1 MFWRRKRSSAAVQE
15 PPRGGRDT
23 SRPTRGYRFR
33 WIRGRRYVEGSSYIG
48 AKDAEADQFLDF
60 QHFLVRRVLGG
71 NHHSPLTQPRLILDV
86 GCGTGRWVVEM
97 ATEFPGAQVV
107 GLDLVTPGKAEAML
121 HTLGPLAANVSFVEA
136 DALKR
141 LPFSDGTFDFVQLR
155 LMYSDLPAASYPAV
169 MRELMR
175 VTRPGGWIECVEPGE
190 NIYDP
195 GPAYQLTNRWTAE
208 LCRRR
213 GLDPDMGPRLKYLLQ
228 EVGAVRV
235 SEHVLSS
242 FSDLTMTRER
252 RLWQTQCLGVLNDV
266 FRDPIIE
273 AGIASAADYDNALQ
287 ALRLEFDQGHH
298 ANSDPLYVTF
308 GQRPT
313 MSYPLAE
320 VQSGWLSRQ

>member
-1 MFWRRKRSSAAVQE
+1 MFWRRKRSSTAVEDAA
-15 PPRGGRDT
+15 RTGGDT
-23 SRPTRGYRFR
+23 SRSNPGHRFR

-71 NHHSPLTQPRLILDV
+71 NHHAPLTQPRLILDV
-86 GCGTGRWVVEM
+86 GCGTGRWVIEM

-107 GLDLVTPGKAEAML
+107 GLDLVMPSKAEPML
-121 HTLGPLAANVSFVEA
+121 QALGPLAANVSFVEA
-136 DALKR
+136 DALQR

-195 GPAYQLTNRWTAE
+195 GPAYQLTNHWTAE

-228 EVGAVRV
+228 EAGAVRV
-235 SEHVLSS
+235 TEHVLPS
-242 FSDLTMTRER
+242 FPDVTLTRER
-252 RLWQTQCLGVLNDV
+252 RLWQTQCLGVLRDV
-266 FRDPIIE
+266 FRDPIIG
-273 AGIASAADYDNALQ
+273 AGIASAADYDNALEV
-287 ALRLEFDQGHH
+287 LRLEFDQGQH

-308 GQRPT
+308 GQRLAV
-313 MSYPLAE
+313 SYPLAE
-320 VQSGWLSRQ
+320 MHSGRLSRP